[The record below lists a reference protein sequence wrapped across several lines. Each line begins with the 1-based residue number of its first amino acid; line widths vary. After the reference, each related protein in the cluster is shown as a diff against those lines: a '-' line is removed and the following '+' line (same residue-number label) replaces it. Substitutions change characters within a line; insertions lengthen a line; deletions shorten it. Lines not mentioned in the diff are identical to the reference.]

1 VVRVE
6 LLVVSKQV
14 LASVNL
20 RHLSPLVSALAIFQ
34 LSMSPPSMV
43 MTPLSSHTLVVILS
57 AVERSE
63 LAKCKFLVT
72 LKQLFQLTPKG
83 TIPPE
88 MTQLAT
94 SSHLNQCMLV
104 LDYLPADER
113 IIVTPV
119 LEALA
124 ANGVSIMEFVW
135 AVLKLVEI
143 GFTTQPSV
151 QSAKIK
157 PACLAFLVL
166 LVLGANG
173 VLDMVVKLNHLN
185 AVPQEF

>member
-1 VVRVE
+1 VLRVK
-6 LLVVSKQV
+6 LVVVNNQV
-14 LASVNL
+14 LASVKL
-20 RHLSPLVSALAIFQ
+20 LQTYQQIITTLAIFQ
-34 LSMSPPSMV
+34 RSMSLPSMAT
-43 MTPLSSHTLVVILS
+43 TPLSSHTLVVILCILES
-57 AVERSE
+57 D
-63 LAKCKFLVT
+63 LAKCTSLVT
-72 LKQLFQLTPKG
+72 LEQLFHLTSRG
-83 TIPPE
+83 
-88 MTQLAT
+88 MTPTEKTHLAT
-94 SSHLNQCMLV
+94 ESHLNPCMLV
-104 LDYLPADER
+104 RDYLPADEK

-119 LEALA
+119 LETLD